1 MNFATQLV
9 VATMVRSG
17 AQGTAAVLMV
27 RIVARILDMVV
38 VLQGKIFSAFLV
50 YTTHSASLP
59 TVIIVWL

>member
-9 VATMVRSG
+9 VAMMGRSG

-38 VLQGKIFSAFLV
+38 VLQGKIFSAFLL

-59 TVIIVWL
+59 IQ

>member
-9 VATMVRSG
+9 VAMMGRSG

-59 TVIIVWL
+59 IQ

>member
-59 TVIIVWL
+59 IQ